1 MNQTATSATTTRQ
14 KSIRTDPITTTQ
26 MIDLTTPAPTT
37 KTTRSPTKSAIQALE
52 GITASLPSS
61 LHPLALHFGNKLI
74 SIRSKRITKENIAK
88 RMAKEANYIPKSAKA
103 TDFKITLSKGASE
116 DSERVSFLEQQ
127 IQQAKDTYESSLKNV
142 IEECISLETS
152 ALQSQENE
160 TIYTLLASITE
171 AINTLEGLKT
181 DVHQKV
187 ISLIYLDCSFISY
200 TTSTSRDSF
209 ISSYCTHHNLETI
222 PTPTIH
228 PLSITHASA
237 NERDTELLLH
247 TKSLER
253 HENNGLQTFRKA
265 IEGIIIAPSVSYEK
279 QIDRSEQAATTV
291 HDKLKQQFG
300 FVADP
305 NKTLLHN
312 ASTTLAHTPTWYYFS
327 RPSHLAF
334 HDFTRSKQ
342 PAKNLRSLLGLGL
355 KFIPTPRYTNTWKKL
370 RELSMPK
377 FTRAIHLRFHF
388 AGTNTTQDD
397 TYDPKI
403 YVRSN
408 WTPPHWTMP
417 PVVMTKR
424 LENFSNTLG
433 KLFKK
438 RIGKTNLL
446 PYQTRALQL
455 LQQQQDF
462 LVCPCDKN
470 LGPAIIERDDY
481 IKIAMKDHLLDGRT
495 Y

>member
-1 MNQTATSATTTRQ
+1 M
-14 KSIRTDPITTTQ
+14 
-26 MIDLTTPAPTT
+26 
-37 KTTRSPTKSAIQALE
+37 
-52 GITASLPSS
+52 
-61 LHPLALHFGNKLI
+61 
-74 SIRSKRITKENIAK
+74 
-88 RMAKEANYIPKSAKA
+88 
-103 TDFKITLSKGASE
+103 
-116 DSERVSFLEQQ
+116 
-127 IQQAKDTYESSLKNV
+127 
-142 IEECISLETS
+142 
-152 ALQSQENE
+152 
-160 TIYTLLASITE
+160 ASITE

-247 TKSLER
+247 TKSLQR

-279 QIDRSEQAATTV
+279 QIDRSEQAAPTV
-291 HDKLKQQFG
+291 RDKLKQQFG

>member
-1 MNQTATSATTTRQ
+1 M
-14 KSIRTDPITTTQ
+14 
-26 MIDLTTPAPTT
+26 
-37 KTTRSPTKSAIQALE
+37 
-52 GITASLPSS
+52 
-61 LHPLALHFGNKLI
+61 
-74 SIRSKRITKENIAK
+74 
-88 RMAKEANYIPKSAKA
+88 
-103 TDFKITLSKGASE
+103 
-116 DSERVSFLEQQ
+116 
-127 IQQAKDTYESSLKNV
+127 
-142 IEECISLETS
+142 
-152 ALQSQENE
+152 
-160 TIYTLLASITE
+160 ASITE

-228 PLSITHASA
+228 PLSTTHASA

-247 TKSLER
+247 TKSLQR

-291 HDKLKQQFG
+291 RDKLKQQFG

>member
-1 MNQTATSATTTRQ
+1 MNQTATSATTSRQ
-14 KSIRTDPITTTQ
+14 KRVRTDPITTTP
-26 MIDLTTPAPTT
+26 MFDLTTPAPAT

-52 GITASLPSS
+52 GITVSLPSS

-88 RMAKEANYIPKSAKA
+88 RMTKAANYIPKSAKA

-116 DSERVSFLEQQ
+116 DSERVSCLEQQ

-142 IEECISLETS
+142 MEECISLETS
-152 ALQSQENE
+152 VLQSQENE
-160 TIYTLLASITE
+160 TIYTLLASIAE

-247 TKSLER
+247 TNSLQR

-279 QIDRSEQAATTV
+279 QIEENNRDIVLKKLSNDIILGKATESTAMEPDAEGGASFEQLQELTKKECDKCDKHYRSLENKYN
-291 HDKLKQQFG
+291 KLQESLQQSQQKYSSPRGQGGASNKKKTSPSTARKTQPQRGRSTLKPRPKQQG
-300 FVADP
+300 
-305 NKTLLHN
+305 
-312 ASTTLAHTPTWYYFS
+312 S
-327 RPSHLAF
+327 R
-334 HDFTRSKQ
+334 Q
-342 PAKNLRSLLGLGL
+342 PQHQKGKA
-355 KFIPTPRYTNTWKKL
+355 
-370 RELSMPK
+370 
-377 FTRAIHLRFHF
+377 
-388 AGTNTTQDD
+388 DD
-397 TYDPKI
+397 TTN
-403 YVRSN
+403 VVSNEHGRSSMRRRRSRSQLKKKTSSIDRN
-408 WTPPHWTMP
+408 
-417 PVVMTKR
+417 KQR
-424 LENFSNTLG
+424 LQSATS
-433 KLFKK
+433 
-438 RIGKTNLL
+438 
-446 PYQTRALQL
+446 
-455 LQQQQDF
+455 
-462 LVCPCDKN
+462 
-470 LGPAIIERDDY
+470 
-481 IKIAMKDHLLDGRT
+481 
-495 Y
+495 

>member
-1 MNQTATSATTTRQ
+1 MNQTATSATTSRQ
-14 KSIRTDPITTTQ
+14 KRVRTDPITTTP
-26 MIDLTTPAPTT
+26 MIDLKTPAPAT

-52 GITASLPSS
+52 GITASPPSS

-74 SIRSKRITKENIAK
+74 SIRSKCITKENIAK
-88 RMAKEANYIPKSAKA
+88 HMAKEANYIPKSAKA

-142 IEECISLETS
+142 IEECICLETS

-160 TIYTLLASITE
+160 TIYTLLASIAE

-247 TKSLER
+247 TKSLQR

-265 IEGIIIAPSVSYEK
+265 IEGVIIAPSVIYEK
-279 QIDRSEQAATTV
+279 QIEENNRDIVLKKLSNDIILGKATESTAMELDAEGGASFDQLQELIKKECDKRDKHYRSLENKYN
-291 HDKLKQQFG
+291 KLQESLQQSQQKNSSPRGQGGASNKKKTSPSTARKAQPQRGRSTLKPRPKQQG
-300 FVADP
+300 
-305 NKTLLHN
+305 
-312 ASTTLAHTPTWYYFS
+312 S
-327 RPSHLAF
+327 R
-334 HDFTRSKQ
+334 Q
-342 PAKNLRSLLGLGL
+342 PQHQKGKA
-355 KFIPTPRYTNTWKKL
+355 
-370 RELSMPK
+370 
-377 FTRAIHLRFHF
+377 
-388 AGTNTTQDD
+388 DD
-397 TYDPKI
+397 TTN
-403 YVRSN
+403 VVSNEHGRSSMRRRRSQSQLKKKTSSIDRN
-408 WTPPHWTMP
+408 
-417 PVVMTKR
+417 KQR
-424 LENFSNTLG
+424 LQSATS
-433 KLFKK
+433 
-438 RIGKTNLL
+438 
-446 PYQTRALQL
+446 
-455 LQQQQDF
+455 
-462 LVCPCDKN
+462 
-470 LGPAIIERDDY
+470 
-481 IKIAMKDHLLDGRT
+481 
-495 Y
+495 

>member
-1 MNQTATSATTTRQ
+1 MNQTATSATTSRQ

-61 LHPLALHFGNKLI
+61 LHPHALHFGNKLI
-74 SIRSKRITKENIAK
+74 SIRSKCITKENIAK

-247 TKSLER
+247 TKSLQR

-279 QIDRSEQAATTV
+279 QIEENNRDIVLKKLSNDIILGKATESTAMELDAEGGATFEQLQELIKKECDKRDKHYCSLENKYNKLQESLQQSQQKNSSPRGQGGASNKKKSSPSTV
-291 HDKLKQQFG
+291 RKAQPQHGWSNLKNRPKQQG
-300 FVADP
+300 
-305 NKTLLHN
+305 
-312 ASTTLAHTPTWYYFS
+312 S
-327 RPSHLAF
+327 R
-334 HDFTRSKQ
+334 Q
-342 PAKNLRSLLGLGL
+342 PQQQKGKA
-355 KFIPTPRYTNTWKKL
+355 
-370 RELSMPK
+370 
-377 FTRAIHLRFHF
+377 
-388 AGTNTTQDD
+388 DD
-397 TYDPKI
+397 TTNVVSNEHGRSSMRRRRSRSQPKKKTSSI
-403 YVRSN
+403 DRN
-408 WTPPHWTMP
+408 
-417 PVVMTKR
+417 KQR
-424 LENFSNTLG
+424 LQSATS
-433 KLFKK
+433 
-438 RIGKTNLL
+438 
-446 PYQTRALQL
+446 
-455 LQQQQDF
+455 
-462 LVCPCDKN
+462 
-470 LGPAIIERDDY
+470 
-481 IKIAMKDHLLDGRT
+481 
-495 Y
+495 